1 MKKNKY
7 QFIKFQYKNNKLK
20 RPTFKYQQE
29 QLKPKHDTA
38 AIQPHM

>member
-7 QFIKFQYKNNKLK
+7 QFIKFKYKKNKLK